1 MGRQAHIAGSGLFGY
16 FFFEPNCAPQCT
28 DMAFDLVGWETT
40 PMASTTDENETV
52 GSDDAKERFR
62 KALDAKN
69 AKSNRGQSGDTQDA
83 KAQKGS
89 SSREGGQREFR
100 RKSG

>member
-1 MGRQAHIAGSGLFGY
+1 VGRQPTSAGSGLFGC
-16 FFFEPNCAPQCT
+16 FLFEPHDTPQRT
-28 DMAFDLVGWETT
+28 DLAFDFVGWETT
-40 PMASTTDENETV
+40 SMASTTDENETT

-62 KALDAKN
+62 KALEAKN
-69 AKSNRGQSGDTQDA
+69 AKGNRGQSGDTQDA

-89 SSREGGQREFR
+89 SSRAGGQREFR

>member
-1 MGRQAHIAGSGLFGY
+1 MGRQAHIAGSLFFPGLPGPQF
-16 FFFEPNCAPQCT
+16 APQCT
-28 DMAFDLVGWETT
+28 DMAFDLLGWETI

-83 KAQKGS
+83 QSKKGS

>member
-16 FFFEPNCAPQCT
+16 FFFEPNGAPQCT